1 MKIYDEKWIEINGLS
16 SGQFSSN
23 NNIRFKTLMLRS
35 DLYGYNIAVKGTIT
49 IEGDDDHK
57 HKIKR

>member
-1 MKIYDEKWIEINGLS
+1 
-16 SGQFSSN
+16 
-23 NNIRFKTLMLRS
+23 MLRS
-35 DLYGYNIAVKGTIT
+35 DLYGYNIAGKGTIT